1 MYLLGIVTNWW
12 KPKEKEGR
20 YIAWKGWNKLCQPR
34 CVDGLGFK
42 KTRELNETLLAKFA
56 WMVASGKQS
65 LCMEVLRSKYKV
77 KEDWL
82 KAEPS
87 KSASPTWRGIERA
100 KKLIEKGACF
110 LVGDGKSIN
119 VWVDPWVPWIEE
131 FKTKPRIDDYL
142 QLPLK
147 AHHFIDHAS
156 KTWHEDMVKEVFSA
170 NDVQEILSIPIPH
183 HPKQDRLIWLPD
195 PKGTFTVKSVHRV
208 AFTQASD
215 GRPVNSLWKDLW
227 KARLPERLK
236 MFLWRIGANVI
247 PTKVNLQRKMQ
258 HIDPVCTF
266 CNNED
271 ESSTHVFLDCQFARA
286 LWAVVGWGIR
296 FDTATF
302 TSGEVVLKLIINP
315 PDAPIPVN
323 EQWTVN
329 LNMTL
334 ILDEIYNSRN

>member
-1 MYLLGIVTNWW
+1 
-12 KPKEKEGR
+12 
-20 YIAWKGWNKLCQPR
+20 
-34 CVDGLGFK
+34 
-42 KTRELNETLLAKFA
+42 
-56 WMVASGKQS
+56 MVASGKQS

-131 FKTKPRIDDYL
+131 FKPKPRIDDYI

-156 KTWHEDMVKEVFSA
+156 KTWHEDMVKEVFLA

-183 HPKQDRLIWLPD
+183 HPKQDRLIWLPN

-247 PTKVNLQRKMQ
+247 PTKVNLQWKMQ
-258 HIDPVCTF
+258 HIDPAYTF

-271 ESSTHVFLDCQFARA
+271 ESSTHLFLDC
-286 LWAVVGWGIR
+286 
-296 FDTATF
+296 
-302 TSGEVVLKLIINP
+302 
-315 PDAPIPVN
+315 
-323 EQWTVN
+323 
-329 LNMTL
+329 
-334 ILDEIYNSRN
+334 